1 MTVTEAT
8 PLELDRRAADHAA
21 FVSRLAQLVPHVPE
35 SDGERVPDPVV
46 GDLAVVEYRGM
57 RRFAL
62 VTRLAKAGRIQ
73 TSLITQA
80 GILTAYSRR
89 ASHVV
94 GTMGDPT
101 SPGYVRRFADNR
113 DLFEQAL
120 FDAAAARACV
130 EVGAKWWTCW
140 ANVVNI
146 LVPSDDLRVVRD

>member
-21 FVSRLAQLVPHVPE
+21 FVSRLAQLVPHIPE
-35 SDGERVPDPVV
+35 SDGERVSDPVV

-62 VTRLAKAGRIQ
+62 VTRPAKAGKVQ
-73 TSLITQA
+73 ASLITQA

-89 ASHVV
+89 ASHVI
-94 GTMGDPT
+94 GTPGDPT
-101 SPGYVRRFADNR
+101 APGYVRRFTNP
-113 DLFEQAL
+113 DLYEQAL
-120 FDAAAARACV
+120 FDAAAAHACV

-140 ANVVNI
+140 ANIVNI